1 MAYDPDFD
9 VDAIIRII
17 GSINAKYPDGSPEDE
32 ALHIAAGALVY
43 LREGPGLDGYR
54 AYFRKY
60 FAPATSAALV
70 TRSFTS
76 RAEADAWLVSGAA
89 PDGALVSI
97 AGEGFTVVKLPNRWE
112 FLRTP
117 LPEELAAPE

>member
-9 VDAIIRII
+9 VDAIIRIL
-17 GSINAKYPDGSPEDE
+17 GTLNEKYPEGTPEDE
-32 ALHIAAGALVY
+32 ALHIAAGALEF
-43 LREGPGLDGYR
+43 LRESRKLDEYR

-60 FAPATSAALV
+60 FTPATSAALV
-70 TRSFTS
+70 DRSFTS
-76 RAEADAWLVSGAA
+76 RVEADAWLASGTAT
-89 PDGALVSI
+89 DGALVSI

-117 LPEELAAPE
+117 LPKS